1 MLVTTGRP
9 GKIEGRPTGLEH
21 VPAVAE
27 NDPLDRA
34 LSNHKAVVL
43 LQFDARESERLI
55 GGKIGD
61 GALQG
66 LRTRPRRHS
75 RALHEWANAFPPEP
89 VLRL

>member
-1 MLVTTGRP
+1 MLVTTRRF
-9 GKIEGRPTGLEH
+9 GKIERRPTGLEH

-43 LQFDARESERLI
+43 LQFDPRESERLI

-66 LRTRPRRHS
+66 CEHAPSPPARHPRTGH
-75 RALHEWANAFPPEP
+75 A
-89 VLRL
+89 